1 MSLMKR
7 FQEQKKKDPTYGT
20 GNSFAVLGTMP
31 ASPIARQQAVAGFE
45 KELEDDL
52 AKLKL
57 IRSRKQKEA
66 EKAAHLVP
74 KYLPV
79 VETLKA
85 SGSDHPLL
93 GQILVW
99 LFDIADIHGAMA
111 LALYCIEHKVPMPE
125 RFRRDLP
132 IYLCDTIT
140 EWAEGEQDAGRS
152 VEPYFGQVCELAQG
166 WDIPDE
172 VSAKMNKLQ
181 GLVAMDLEAW
191 SDAVTHFECAEE
203 YGAKVKT
210 VLGKAR
216 KKLES
221 AEAMEKEATEKE
233 ATEKEATEKE
243 AVEPEEPSTESSETE
258 QISGT
263 E

>member
-7 FQEQKKKDPTYGT
+7 FQEQKQKDPSYGEV
-20 GNSFAVLGTMP
+20 GGFAVLGAMP
-31 ASPIARQQAVAGFE
+31 TSAIARQQAVTGYE
-45 KELEDDL
+45 KELADDL

-57 IRSRKQKEA
+57 IRSIKQKET
-66 EKAAHLVP
+66 EKAEHLVP
-74 KYLPV
+74 KYMPV

-99 LFDIADIHGAMA
+99 LFDVANIPAAME
-111 LALYCIEHKVPMPE
+111 LAIYCIDHKVAMPE
-125 RFRRDLP
+125 RFKRDLST
-132 IYLCDTIT
+132 YLCDTILA
-140 EWAEGEQDAGRS
+140 WAENEQEAGRS
-152 VEPYFGQVCELAQG
+152 VEPYFGQICELALG

-172 VSAKMNKLQ
+172 VSAKMFKLK
-181 GLVAMDLEAW
+181 GLVAMDLEVWA
-191 SDAVTHFECAEE
+191 DAITYFKRAEE

-216 KKLES
+216 KKLEQG
-221 AEAMEKEATEKE
+221 AESPITG
-233 ATEKEATEKE
+233 
-243 AVEPEEPSTESSETE
+243 
-258 QISGT
+258 QDSGT

>member
-7 FQEQKKKDPTYGT
+7 FQEKKKEDPGYGE
-20 GNSFAVLGTMP
+20 GESFAVLGTMP
-31 ASPIARQQAVAGFE
+31 SSPIARQQAVTGFE

-57 IRSRKQKEA
+57 IRSKKQKEA

-111 LALYCIEHKVPMPE
+111 LALYCIEHGVPMPE

-152 VEPYFGQVCELAQG
+152 VEPYFGQVCELAEG

-172 VSAKMNKLQ
+172 VSAKMLKLK
-181 GLVAMDLEAW
+181 GLVAMDLESW
-191 SDAVTHFECAEE
+191 SEAITHFERAEE

-221 AEAMEKEATEKE
+221 AKPAEEKPAEPAEASGAEAE
-233 ATEKEATEKE
+233 
-243 AVEPEEPSTESSETE
+243 
-258 QISGT
+258 GT

>member
-7 FQEQKKKDPTYGT
+7 FQEKKKEDPGYGE
-20 GNSFAVLGTMP
+20 GASSFAVLGTMP
-31 ASPIARQQAVAGFE
+31 TTAIAKQQTLTGFE

-111 LALYCIEHKVPMPE
+111 LALYCIEHGVPMPE

-152 VEPYFGQVCELAQG
+152 VEPYFGQVCELAEG

-172 VSAKMNKLQ
+172 VSAKMLKLK
-181 GLVAMDLEAW
+181 GLVAMDLESW
-191 SDAVTHFECAEE
+191 SEAITHFERAEE

-221 AEAMEKEATEKE
+221 AKPAEEKPAEPAEASGAEA
-233 ATEKEATEKE
+233 
-243 AVEPEEPSTESSETE
+243 
-258 QISGT
+258 SGT

>member
-7 FQEQKKKDPTYGT
+7 FQEKKKEDPGYGE
-20 GNSFAVLGTMP
+20 GESFAVLGTMP
-31 ASPIARQQAVAGFE
+31 TTAIARQQAVTGFE

-57 IRSRKQKEA
+57 IRSKKQKET
-66 EKAAHLVP
+66 EKAKHLVP
-74 KYLPV
+74 KYMPV

-99 LFDIADIHGAMA
+99 LFDIADIHAGMA
-111 LALYCIEHKVPMPE
+111 LALYCIENGVPMPE

-132 IYLCDTIT
+132 TFLCDTILA
-140 EWAEGEQDAGRS
+140 WADGEHEAGRS
-152 VEPYFGQVCELAQG
+152 VEPYFGQVCELAED

-172 VSAKMNKLQ
+172 VSAKMFKLK
-181 GLVAMDLEAW
+181 GLVAMDLESW
-191 SDAVTHFECAEE
+191 GEAVTYFERATE
-203 YGAKVKT
+203 YGASVKT

-221 AEAMEKEATEKE
+221 AKPAEEKPAEPAEASGAD
-233 ATEKEATEKE
+233 A
-243 AVEPEEPSTESSETE
+243 
-258 QISGT
+258 SGT